1 MEDKEEIIT
10 EEIYRPDIVWY
21 IKDRK
26 FNISFLGKSL
36 PFAEIDK
43 DDFED
48 GLARI
53 LSAFTTTLLMA
64 EDKLSIDFERV
75 LDLYDKYTETPVQRL
90 RDIDKASKLSRFIIE
105 ESNIPM
111 EEKRELVKSL
121 VENSCIGDFFDVE
134 ELF

>member
-1 MEDKEEIIT
+1 MEDKDNVIT
-10 EEIYRPDIVWY
+10 EIRNPDILWY
-21 IKDRK
+21 MKNGE
-26 FNISFLGKSL
+26 FHVGFLGKSL

-75 LDLYDKYTETPVQRL
+75 LDLYNKYTETPVQRL
-90 RDIDKASKLSRFIIE
+90 RDIDKASKLSKFIVE

>member
-1 MEDKEEIIT
+1 MEDKDNVVTEI
-10 EEIYRPDIVWY
+10 RNPDILWY
-21 IKDRK
+21 MKNGE
-26 FNISFLGKSL
+26 FNVGFLGKSL
-36 PFAEIDK
+36 PLAEIDK

-53 LSAFTTTLLMA
+53 LSAFTTTLIMA

-75 LDLYDKYTETPVQRL
+75 LDLYSKYTETPVQRL
-90 RDIDKASKLSRFIIE
+90 RDIDKTSKLSRFIVE

-121 VENSCIGDFFDVE
+121 VESSCVGDFFDAE

>member
-1 MEDKEEIIT
+1 MEDKDDVMTEIHH
-10 EEIYRPDIVWY
+10 PDILWY
-21 IKDRK
+21 MKNGE
-26 FNISFLGKSL
+26 FHVGFLGKSL
-36 PFAEIDK
+36 PFAEIDE

-75 LDLYDKYTETPVQRL
+75 LDLYNKYTETPVQRL
-90 RDIDKASKLSRFIIE
+90 RDIDKVSKLSKFIMD
-105 ESNIPM
+105 ESDVPL
-111 EEKRELVKSL
+111 EEKKELVKSL
-121 VENSCIGDFFDVE
+121 VDSSCLGDFFDVE